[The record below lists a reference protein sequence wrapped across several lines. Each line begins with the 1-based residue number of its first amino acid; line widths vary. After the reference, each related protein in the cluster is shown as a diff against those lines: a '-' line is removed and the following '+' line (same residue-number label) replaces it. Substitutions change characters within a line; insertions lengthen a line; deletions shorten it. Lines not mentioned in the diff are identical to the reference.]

1 LSTARASDVVE
12 ALALVADAK
21 RAFGTAQFFKT
32 GPGEYGEG
40 DVFIGVTMPLQ
51 RKVVREHRDLPLAEA
66 KKLLRSEI
74 HEHRMTAL
82 LILVDQYKR
91 GDDAKRQAIYD
102 LYLASTSRI
111 NNWDLVDASAEHIV
125 GAHTYDDGIAPL
137 LVLAESADLWERRI
151 AMVSCFED
159 IKRGDPDRPLAVA
172 EVLAYDDHDLIQKAV
187 GWMLR
192 EVGKR
197 IDRRLLVEWLA
208 DDDRRYRRLPRTE
221 LRYAIEHFRPEE
233 RQRYLKGTA

>member
-1 LSTARASDVVE
+1 MSPAAADVVAALAAVADSKRAVGTAR
-12 ALALVADAK
+12 
-21 RAFGTAQFFKT
+21 FFKT

-51 RKVVREHRDLPLAEA
+51 RAVVREYRSLPRAEVR
-66 KKLLRSEI
+66 KLLRSEI

-82 LILVDQYKR
+82 LILVDQYRR
-91 GDDAKRQAIYD
+91 GTSEDKQSVYD
-102 LYLASTSRI
+102 LYLAHTDRI

-125 GAHTYDDGIAPL
+125 GAHTYAEGVAPL
-137 LVLAESADLWERRI
+137 ATLAASDDLWERRI
-151 AMVSCFED
+151 AMVACFED

-172 EVLAYDDHDLIQKAV
+172 ELLAHDSHDLIQKAV

-197 IDRRLLVEWLA
+197 IDRKLLVAWLA
-208 DDDRRYRRLPRTE
+208 EDGGRYRTLPRTE
-221 LRYAIEHFRPEE
+221 LRYAIEHFPPEE
-233 RQRYLKGTA
+233 RKRYLTGAV